1 MGTCT
6 SQFNMWT
13 PLVAI
18 LLSLAFE
25 SSIARLPPP
34 ININQLDYAAGREAV
49 PKMREEDIPLKCGAW
64 KKMDCNDW
72 ENNYVMIETP
82 GYPAKYQ
89 NKDQCT
95 WTLRIPKESGTW
107 IYCEEFRL
115 NKGDYLF
122 VGKQRYYGEK
132 SWASIEPTQKSTK
145 QNLKLRFK
153 SNGRDTNNGF
163 KCWVTC
169 WPRDPSQTP
178 AYTTTTTT
186 AGEDYWTT
194 TTMEEDDAN
203 YSGSGYGTTDDYFYS
218 GSGYEG
224 DDYYYSGSGYG
235 TTDDYYYSGSG
246 DYYYS
251 GSGYGGDD
259 YYYSGSG
266 YGSTDDY
273 YYSGSGYGTTDDY
286 YYSGSGYGGDDYN
299 YSGSGYGGDDYYY
312 SGSGYGTADDYYY
325 SGSGYGTTD
334 DYYYSGSGYGGDDY
348 YYSGSGY
355 GGLVG

>member
-18 LLSLAFE
+18 LLSVAFE

-153 SNGRDTNNGF
+153 SNRRDTNNGF

-194 TTMEEDDAN
+194 TTMEEDD
-203 YSGSGYGTTDDYFYS
+203 YFILDLVMEQQMTTITLDQVT
-218 GSGYEG
+218 ELQM
-224 DDYYYSGSGYG
+224 
-235 TTDDYYYSGSG
+235 TTIMLDQVMEQQM
-246 DYYYS
+246 
-251 GSGYGGDD
+251 
-259 YYYSGSG
+259 
-266 YGSTDDY
+266 
-273 YYSGSGYGTTDDY
+273 TTIILDQVMEPQM
-286 YYSGSGYGGDDYN
+286 
-299 YSGSGYGGDDYYY
+299 
-312 SGSGYGTADDYYY
+312 
-325 SGSGYGTTD
+325 TTIILD
-334 DYYYSGSGYGGDDY
+334 Q
-348 YYSGSGY
+348 
-355 GGLVG
+355 VMEA

>member
-13 PLVAI
+13 SLVVI
-18 LLSLAFE
+18 LLSVAIE

-49 PKMREEDIPLKCGAW
+49 PKMREEDIPLECGAW

-107 IYCEEFRL
+107 IYCEEFSL

-186 AGEDYWTT
+186 AGEDYY
-194 TTMEEDDAN
+194 
-203 YSGSGYGTTDDYFYS
+203 YSGSGYGIT
-218 GSGYEG
+218 E
-224 DDYYYSGSGYG
+224 DYYYSGSGYE

-246 DYYYS
+246 YET
-251 GSGYGGDD
+251 
-259 YYYSGSG
+259 
-266 YGSTDDY
+266 TDGY

-286 YYSGSGYGGDDYN
+286 YYSGSGYGTTDDYS
-299 YSGSGYGGDDYYY
+299 YSGSGYGG
-312 SGSGYGTADDYYY
+312 
-325 SGSGYGTTD
+325 D

>member
-18 LLSLAFE
+18 LLSVAFE

-153 SNGRDTNNGF
+153 SNRRDTNNGF

-178 AYTTTTTT
+178 AYTTLQLQQEKTTGQLQQQKRMTT
-186 AGEDYWTT
+186 IILDLVMEQLMTT
-194 TTMEEDDAN
+194 IILDQVMEQQMTTIILDQVMEAM
-203 YSGSGYGTTDDYFYS
+203 TTITLDQVMVAM
-218 GSGYEG
+218 
-224 DDYYYSGSGYG
+224 
-235 TTDDYYYSGSG
+235 TTIILDQVMEQQM
-246 DYYYS
+246 
-251 GSGYGGDD
+251 
-259 YYYSGSG
+259 
-266 YGSTDDY
+266 
-273 YYSGSGYGTTDDY
+273 TTIILDQVMEQQM
-286 YYSGSGYGGDDYN
+286 
-299 YSGSGYGGDDYYY
+299 
-312 SGSGYGTADDYYY
+312 
-325 SGSGYGTTD
+325 TTITLD
-334 DYYYSGSGYGGDDY
+334 QV
-348 YYSGSGY
+348 
-355 GGLVG
+355 L

>member
-1 MGTCT
+1 MSYCIISGISCRSESSNISLWT
-6 SQFNMWT
+6 S
-13 PLVAI
+13 LVAI
-18 LLSLAFE
+18 LLSVAIE

-186 AGEDYWTT
+186 AGEDYLTT

-259 YYYSGSG
+259 Y
-266 YGSTDDY
+266 
-273 YYSGSGYGTTDDY
+273 
-286 YYSGSGYGGDDYN
+286 N

-325 SGSGYGTTD
+325 SGSSSGTTG

>member
-1 MGTCT
+1 MGCT

-13 PLVAI
+13 SLVAI
-18 LLSLAFE
+18 LLSVAFE

-34 ININQLDYAAGREAV
+34 ININQLDYASGREAV

-145 QNLKLRFK
+145 QNLKLKFK

-169 WPRDPSQTP
+169 WPRPQPDSSIH
-178 AYTTTTTT
+178 
-186 AGEDYWTT
+186 
-194 TTMEEDDAN
+194 N
-203 YSGSGYGTTDDYFYS
+203 Y
-218 GSGYEG
+218 
-224 DDYYYSGSGYG
+224 
-235 TTDDYYYSGSG
+235 
-246 DYYYS
+246 
-251 GSGYGGDD
+251 
-259 YYYSGSG
+259 
-266 YGSTDDY
+266 
-273 YYSGSGYGTTDDY
+273 
-286 YYSGSGYGGDDYN
+286 YN
-299 YSGSGYGGDDYYY
+299 YSRRRLLDNYNNGR
-312 SGSGYGTADDYYY
+312 
-325 SGSGYGTTD
+325 
-334 DYYYSGSGYGGDDY
+334 
-348 YYSGSGY
+348 
-355 GGLVG
+355 